1 MHKVG
6 GKLIL
11 WLLIIALI
19 LFTAIRTLHFLQM
32 TFPPELG
39 YVAYLGLAAF
49 DIGILGWLYY
59 ASHSAEGDSQRALA
73 YGMIFVCM
81 GGVIIT
87 TIADMIIVS
96 AQNGLTKLPPQWST
110 IGLWGVIIVIVM
122 NVVAG
127 ILVHLNAPSHKRH
140 FAMESARDKIHTT
153 VLSHIA
159 AQADVIAPQ
168 IAEHTARHWAN
179 QVIHEMTG
187 SIPGSYQAPQL
198 PASKIID
205 ADKSNLVYA
214 ESSEAAS
221 RTHTFDPYST
231 REKIDREVKPL
242 EKKSLVD
249 KMKSA
254 LDFSTPKLPSQGND
268 TAVITDD
275 KPVIEEIPVE
285 QESSENGPSHDDPSQ
300 WTMADWRQ
308 YRNKVD
314 AWTFDQEWSEV
325 WGETPFPDDRPIARK
340 GKGGKKSGNVTRRQ
354 LLTGNQGD

>member
-1 MHKVG
+1 M
-6 GKLIL
+6 
-11 WLLIIALI
+11 LIIALI

-49 DIGILGWLYY
+49 DVGILGWLYY

-110 IGLWGVIIVIVM
+110 IGLWGVIIVIIM
-122 NVVAG
+122 NVIAG

-153 VLSHIA
+153 VLSHIQ

-187 SIPGSYQAPQL
+187 SIPGAYTAPQL
-198 PASKIID
+198 PASKVID
-205 ADKSNLVYA
+205 ADKSDIVYTNT
-214 ESSEAAS
+214 EAAS
-221 RTHTFDPYST
+221 RTQTIDPHGVQ
-231 REKIDREVKPL
+231 EKIDSK
-242 EKKSLVD
+242 KKSLENHSLKDRVGSLFG
-249 KMKSA
+249 KPVN
-254 LDFSTPKLPSQGND
+254 TPEVPRQTGNV
-268 TAVITDD
+268 TQVITDD
-275 KPVIEEIPVE
+275 RPVTEDDNIVEPDYGEI
-285 QESSENGPSHDDPSQ
+285 ENGPSTDDPST
-300 WTMADWRQ
+300 WNLVDWRQ
-308 YRNKVD
+308 YRNEVD
-314 AWTFDQEWSEV
+314 AWTFDQV
-325 WGETPFPDDRPIARK
+325 WQEEHGDIPFPDDRPIPTKKKRN
-340 GKGGKKSGNVTRRQ
+340 GGKQTKNVTRRQ